1 MGQSI
6 ETLAKNIA
14 LYRKSWK
21 EAGHLG
27 HGRVTV
33 LLPTFIGQDGAAMKT
48 AVREPMTA
56 YLKNDRALI
65 REAVWDYPAFQRRSE
80 EGVTL
85 DGFLDG
91 LSDAEMTDLVEFA
104 FERSYAT
111 GGLFGNRAQCLPTV
125 QSLQQ
130 IGVDE
135 IACLVDFGL
144 PADLILQHLPELNEL
159 KLAATG
165 ESADEETDDIAT
177 LIERHQ
183 VTHFQCTPPRAA
195 SLMWDQR
202 TRQAMTRLQ
211 LMIVGGEAM
220 SEELAR
226 QLRSTVSGRVF
237 NVYGPT
243 ETTVWSTMQLLT
255 EISGPV
261 PIGKPIGN
269 TQIYVTDERQQ
280 PLPIGI
286 PGELLIGGDGVG
298 RGYLKRPDLTADAL
312 SQNGARH
319 VYRTGDLVRLRPDG
333 VVEFLGRFDD
343 QVKIRGH
350 RIELG
355 EIEAVLESHPA
366 IRKAVVHPQDDTAGG
381 KRLVAYIVP
390 NSVDVCGET
399 LRPFVSQRLP
409 EFMVPSHF
417 ETMSELPLT
426 PSGKV
431 DRRALPKPNFGLR
444 RETGCRQADPATI
457 GDRAAVGRIVAG
469 AAGSLRHRSSGQF
482 LRTRRPFAARHAAR
496 SARSPKS
503 SASAWRPR
511 VCWSARSR
519 RLPLKSTNRKLNR
532 RRWSSK
538 DGEPSLRRPSS
549 NGSPVSCEVNDQS
562 VRVKGTTRRART
574 EASITTRAR
583 FTHWWH

>member
-1 MGQSI
+1 MGQSL

-33 LLPTFIGQDGAAMKT
+33 LLPTFIGQDGAAMKA

-111 GGLFGNRAQCLPTV
+111 GGLFGNRTQCLPTV

-298 RGYLKRPDLTADAL
+298 RGYLKRPDLT
-312 SQNGARH
+312 QTRFIKTEHGTF
-319 VYRTGDLVRLRPDG
+319 YRTGDLVRLRPDG

-444 RETGCRQADPATI
+444 RETGCQKRTPPQSATERQLAELWQALLEVSDI
-457 GDRAAVGRIVAG
+457 DRADNFFELGGHSLLGMRAISQISEKFGVRLAAKSLLVGTLAQVAAEIDKSKVEPAAVVLEGRRTKLATT
-469 AAGSLRHRSSGQF
+469 LLERFPRF
-482 LRTRRPFAARHAAR
+482 LRSECR
-496 SARSPKS
+496 
-503 SASAWRPR
+503 
-511 VCWSARSR
+511 
-519 RLPLKSTNRKLNR
+519 
-532 RRWSSK
+532 
-538 DGEPSLRRPSS
+538 
-549 NGSPVSCEVNDQS
+549 S
-562 VRVKGTTRRART
+562 VRVKGMIPAART